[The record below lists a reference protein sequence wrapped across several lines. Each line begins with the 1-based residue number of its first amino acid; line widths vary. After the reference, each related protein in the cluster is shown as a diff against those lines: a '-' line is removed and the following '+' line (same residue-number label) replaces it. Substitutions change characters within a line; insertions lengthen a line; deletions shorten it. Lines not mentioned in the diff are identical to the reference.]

1 MSYVTGKTI
10 RELREKRKFTQKEL
24 AERLNLSDKTISKW
38 ETGKGLPDIG
48 VIDDLSKALGISIGE
63 LLTGEYR
70 ENENLAGNISK
81 TKFYVCPVCGNVI
94 AAVGA
99 GSFSCCGISL
109 PGLEVEESDA
119 DHVLEIET
127 IENEFCITLNHPMEK
142 NHYISF
148 IAYVTSDHVEFAKL
162 YPEQGISVRFRKKG
176 HGHIYA
182 YCNRHG
188 MFEKRV

>member
-1 MSYVTGKTI
+1 M
-10 RELREKRKFTQKEL
+10 
-24 AERLNLSDKTISKW
+24 NLSDKTISKW

-94 AAVGA
+94 AAVGE

-119 DHVLEIET
+119 ELFG
-127 IENEFCITLNHPMEK
+127 NCK
-142 NHYISF
+142 KS
-148 IAYVTSDHVEFAKL
+148 IADD
-162 YPEQGISVRFRKKG
+162 
-176 HGHIYA
+176 
-182 YCNRHG
+182 
-188 MFEKRV
+188 